1 MAGVGVLHSK
11 LCGEFCKQ
19 NITTNVGGEG
29 GFYKKESS
37 PPYVPRLHDKSKL
50 KNTDRAVGVLCYLD
64 FYNKTSLFVP

>member
-1 MAGVGVLHSK
+1 MPLKVLAGVGVLHSK

-37 PPYVPRLHDKSKL
+37 PPYVPRLTHKSKFEL
-50 KNTDRAVGVLCYLD
+50 LTNV
-64 FYNKTSLFVP
+64 KTCDKIKIQILN

>member
-1 MAGVGVLHSK
+1 MPQKVLAGVGVLHSK

-37 PPYVPRLHDKSKL
+37 PPYVPRLPDKSK
-50 KNTDRAVGVLCYLD
+50 
-64 FYNKTSLFVP
+64 FEIKTHFTNIWAYS